1 MTDAQAIARVLA
13 LARRSAPFAMAMSIA
28 LDMMRDYAEA
38 KTEAERKLVQAQ
50 SAHIIAALE
59 VEQERVG

>member
-1 MTDAQAIARVLA
+1 MNDAQAIARVLA

-28 LDMMRDYAEA
+28 LDMMVNEATA
-38 KTEAERKLVQAQ
+38 KTEAERKLVQAE